1 MSALKESS
9 AKSGHAKR
17 AEPLLRNANARASQ
31 YVIDLIDRVNS
42 KLPDSW
48 SDQVME
54 KRLLGKD
61 CGGES
66 LMNYRTG
73 KSPGDVKFIA
83 ERLADALALR
93 MIDRDA
99 FGVLQR
105 DGGHRATLP
114 LRRILARA
122 KGGARITPADIENEL
137 AAFFRA
143 KEALDARANEEFL
156 AVESAKL
163 RLSDDLVVLAQL
175 TSARATYLKRR
186 NARNCVL
193 RSINHLMSVLDGL
206 RTMIWEAKHPDLAEP
221 IEFEGW
227 PSVMPE
233 VSFEWRLQALQAALP
248 DKASRKG
255 HSADGLIRF
264 AEMVQSVQA
273 RHHFELNGDLPDP
286 NEGDEDNTVF
296 AAIAAKRCRF
306 KPIGSTAELN
316 SRPSTAHAK

>member
-1 MSALKESS
+1 MIALKESS

-17 AEPLLRNANARASQ
+17 AEPLLRDANARASQ

-42 KLPDSW
+42 KLPDAW

-54 KRLLGKD
+54 KKLLGKD

-73 KSPGDVKFIA
+73 KSPGDVKFVA

-114 LRRILARA
+114 LRRLLARA
-122 KGGARITPADIENEL
+122 KRGARITPADIEDEL
-137 AAFFRA
+137 AVFFNA
-143 KEALDARANEEFL
+143 KEALDERANDEFL
-156 AVESAKL
+156 AVENAKL
-163 RLSDDLVVLAQL
+163 RLIDDLVVLAKL
-175 TSARATYLKRR
+175 TFARATYLKRR
-186 NARNCVL
+186 HARNCVL
-193 RSINHLMSVLDGL
+193 RSISHLTSVLDGL
-206 RTMIWEAKHPDLAEP
+206 RTLIWEAKHPDLSEP
-221 IEFEGW
+221 IDFEGW

-248 DKASRKG
+248 HKASRKG
-255 HSADGLIRF
+255 LSADDLINL
-264 AEMVQSVQA
+264 AAIVQSVEA
-273 RHHFELNGDLPDP
+273 RHHFEMNGDLPDP
-286 NEGDEDNTVF
+286 DEGDEQNTVF